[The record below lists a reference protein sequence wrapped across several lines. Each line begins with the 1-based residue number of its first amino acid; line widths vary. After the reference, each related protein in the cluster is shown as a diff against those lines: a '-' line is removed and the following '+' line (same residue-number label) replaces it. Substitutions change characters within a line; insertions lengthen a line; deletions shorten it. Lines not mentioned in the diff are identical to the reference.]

1 MAGGPPLRLIVPA
14 LLATVALIHAFVLFP
29 GLSAAGVAG
38 LLTATSAVTAVV
50 MARAALSGRAAGPRA
65 RALALAGGLG
75 LTAMAGAASGIA
87 AEVAPGVLVD
97 GVPLP
102 AEIPLVS
109 LFFVAALHLPA
120 ILRPPQH
127 RSGLAQLR
135 TALDVL
141 GVWACLLF
149 SAWLL
154 LFSNGGEQRGATIT
168 ALVFGGGAATTAG
181 VAGVHAIRHRTA
193 LQWCG
198 PAAALSLLGLTA
210 LVIGLDY
217 PHVPNAAIAAV
228 VAAVAINVA
237 GGLLWYGSVRLCPD
251 LAPLPSPG
259 SEPSASFP
267 LLTVPILGSALITVY
282 HLLNGGDV
290 DAPAIM
296 LGALGVAAVAAREFV
311 SAVALRRQAG
321 HLTDQGNRLRSL
333 MFGAAD
339 VAMVLDANLAVRW
352 QSPAAFRQFELPL
365 GRSVALL
372 VDPGQVDDVHAT
384 LTARLADPGAATDLG
399 PASGSSPAPGSS
411 PTSGPGSSPTS
422 TSGPGSSP
430 TSTSGPGP
438 SPTSGP
444 GSTSGSGSGSGGAF
458 GSVGVLAVRLRDGF
472 GRWRETEWTI
482 SGADPA
488 EPGRTLVVH
497 IRDVSQARDLEQAL
511 RQQTHLDRHTG
522 LANGEGLLR
531 AAELIPDAAA
541 MIVIELG
548 GLTAVGDVHGRELAE
563 SVLVEAARRL
573 RGGVT
578 AADVP
583 ARVGESRLAVLTHC
597 GAVRAQLLAGQL
609 VNALSAPYTAAG
621 AVAHLSAWAGLADM
635 AAGEPAAEVLR
646 RSQLALRSVRSGP
659 PGAVEWYE
667 PEMETRLLRRSTLEQ
682 DLPGAV
688 IDLDFQVVVDLPGR
702 RPAGVEVLPV
712 WRHPVLGPVPAG
724 ELLALAEE
732 LGALSRIS
740 DHVLRT
746 SCRLLAGWR
755 RLHPGLWLAVDVRPR
770 QLADPA
776 FQASLHTA
784 LETHGLPPAA
794 LVVEVSEDDV
804 RQPGVDEV
812 AASLGRLRAEGVR
825 TAVGDFGTGPT
836 SLSRLRI
843 LPVDLLKIDQ
853 EVFDEPAV
861 LEVAVTVGHRLGMEV
876 IAHGVADL
884 AELNIAETAGCR
896 LAQGGLLGRP
906 MPAERLEAFLE
917 QHHDARQ
924 P

>member
-1 MAGGPPLRLIVPA
+1 MAGGTPLRLIVPA
-14 LLATVALIHAFVLFP
+14 LLATVALLHAFLLAP
-29 GLSAAGVAG
+29 ALSAFSVAG
-38 LLTATSAVTAVV
+38 LLTTAAAVPAVA
-50 MARAALSGRAAGPRA
+50 MARAALSGRAAGPRW

-75 LTAMAGAASGIA
+75 LTALAGAAAGVA
-87 AEVAPGVLVD
+87 AAVAPGVLVD

-109 LFFVAALHLPA
+109 LFFVAALYLPA
-120 ILRPPQH
+120 ILRPPQG
-127 RSGLAQLR
+127 RTGAARLR

-141 GVWACLLF
+141 GVWSCLMF

-168 ALVFGGGAATTAG
+168 ALIFGGGAATTAG

-193 LQWCG
+193 LLWCG

-217 PHVPNAAIAAV
+217 PHVPNAAIAAI
-228 VAAVAINVA
+228 VAAPAITVA
-237 GGLLWYGSVRLCPD
+237 GGLLWHGSVRLSPD
-251 LAPLPSPG
+251 LAPVPPPG
-259 SEPSASFP
+259 GEPSASFP
-267 LLTVPILGSALITVY
+267 LLTVPLLGSALITAF
-282 HLLNGGDV
+282 HLLNGGGV

-321 HLTDQGNRLRSL
+321 HLIDQGNRLRSL

-365 GRSVALL
+365 GRSVSLL

-384 LTARLADPGAATDLG
+384 LTARLAGPGAD
-399 PASGSSPAPGSS
+399 P
-411 PTSGPGSSPTS
+411 
-422 TSGPGSSP
+422 
-430 TSTSGPGP
+430 
-438 SPTSGP
+438 
-444 GSTSGSGSGSGGAF
+444 GSGSI
-458 GSVGVLAVRLRDGF
+458 AVRLRDGF
-472 GRWRETEWTI
+472 GRWRETEWTT

-488 EPGRTLVVH
+488 EPGHTLVVH

-511 RQQTHLDRHTG
+511 RQETHLDRHTG

-531 AAELIPDAAA
+531 AAGLIPDAAA

-573 RGGVT
+573 RTGVP

-583 ARVGESRLAVLTHC
+583 ARVGESRLAVLTHR

-621 AVAHLSAWAGLADM
+621 AVSHLSAWAGLADV
-635 AAGEPAAEVLR
+635 AGDEPASEVLR
-646 RSQLALRSVRSGP
+646 RAQLALRSVRSGP

-667 PEMETRLLRRSTLEQ
+667 SEMETRLLRRSTLEQ

-688 IDLDFQVVVDLPGR
+688 IDLDYQVIVDLPGR
-702 RPAGVEVLPV
+702 RPAGVEVVPT
-712 WRHPVLGPVPAG
+712 WRHPALGPVPAG
-724 ELLALAEE
+724 ELLALAED
-732 LGALSRIS
+732 LGTLHRIG
-740 DHVLRT
+740 DHLLRT

-755 RLHPGLWLAVDVRPR
+755 RRHPDLWLAVNVRPR

-776 FQASLHTA
+776 FQAALHTA
-784 LETHGLPPAA
+784 LETHGLPPSA
-794 LVVEVSEDDV
+794 LVVEISEDDV

-825 TAVGDFGTGPT
+825 TAIDDFGTGPT

-853 EVFDEPAV
+853 EVFTEPAV
-861 LEVAVTVGHRLGMEV
+861 LEVTVTLGHRLGMDV
-876 IAHGVADL
+876 IAHGVTDPADL
-884 AELNIAETAGCR
+884 ETARAAGCH
-896 LAQGGLLGRP
+896 LAQGDLLGRP
-906 MPAERLEAFLE
+906 MPAERLEAILE
-917 QHHDARQ
+917 QHHDTQ
-924 P
+924 PR

>member
-14 LLATVALIHAFVLFP
+14 LLATVALIHAFLLFP
-29 GLSAAGVAG
+29 ALAALPVGSLAG
-38 LLTATSAVTAVV
+38 LLTAASAATAVV
-50 MARAALSGRAAGPRA
+50 MARSALSGRSAGPRA

-75 LTAMAGAASGIA
+75 LTALAGAASGVA
-87 AEVAPGVLVD
+87 SAVAPHALVD

-109 LFFVAALHLPA
+109 LFFVAALYLPA
-120 ILRPPQH
+120 ILRPPQQ
-127 RSGLAQLR
+127 RAGLARLR

-141 GVWACLLF
+141 GVWSCLMF

-168 ALVFGGGAATTAG
+168 ALIFGGGAATTAG

-193 LQWCG
+193 LLWCG

-217 PHVPNAAIAAV
+217 PAVPNAAIAAV
-228 VAAVAINVA
+228 IAAVAINVA
-237 GGLLWYGSVRLCPD
+237 GGLLWYGSVRLSPD
-251 LAPLPSPG
+251 LAPMPPPG

-282 HLLNGGDV
+282 HLLNGGGV

-333 MFGAAD
+333 MFGATD

-352 QSPAAFRQFELPL
+352 QSPASFRQFELPL

-372 VDPGQVDDVHAT
+372 IDPVQVDDVHAT
-384 LTARLADPGAATDLG
+384 LTARLADPG
-399 PASGSSPAPGSS
+399 SGD
-411 PTSGPGSSPTS
+411 
-422 TSGPGSSP
+422 
-430 TSTSGPGP
+430 
-438 SPTSGP
+438 
-444 GSTSGSGSGSGGAF
+444 
-458 GSVGVLAVRLRDGF
+458 VIAVRLRDGF
-472 GRWRETEWTI
+472 GRWRETEWTT

-497 IRDVSQARDLEQAL
+497 IRDVSQARDLEQTL
-511 RQQTHLDRHTG
+511 RQETHLDRQTG
-522 LANGEGLLR
+522 LANSEGLLR
-531 AAELIPDAAA
+531 AAELIPGAAA

-573 RGGVT
+573 RTGVP

-583 ARVGESRLAVLTHC
+583 ARVGESRLAVLTHH

-621 AVAHLSAWAGLADM
+621 TVSHLSAWAGLADM
-635 AAGEPAAEVLR
+635 AGDEPAGEVLR

-667 PEMETRLLRRSTLEQ
+667 AEMETRLLRRSTLEQ

-688 IDLDFQVVVDLPGR
+688 VDLDFQVIVDLPGR
-702 RPAGVEVLPV
+702 RPAGVEVAPV
-712 WRHPVLGPVPAG
+712 WRHPTVGPVPTG

-732 LGALSRIS
+732 LGVLSKIG

-755 RLHPGLWLAVDVRPR
+755 RLHPDLWLAVTVRPR
-770 QLADPA
+770 QLADPS

-784 LETHGLPPAA
+784 LESHGLPPAA
-794 LVVEVSEDDV
+794 LVVEISEDDV
-804 RQPGVDEV
+804 RQPGVDKV

-825 TAVGDFGTGPT
+825 TAVHDFGTGPT

-843 LPVDLLKIDQ
+843 LPVDLLKIDH
-853 EVFDEPAV
+853 VFDEPAV
-861 LEVAVTVGHRLGMEV
+861 LEVAVTVGHRLGMDV
-876 IAHGVADL
+876 IAHGVTDRADL
-884 AELNIAETAGCR
+884 DTAETAGCR
-896 LAQGGLLGRP
+896 LAQGDLLGRP
-906 MPAERLEAFLE
+906 MPAERLEALLE
-917 QHHDARQ
+917 RHHDAQPRQ